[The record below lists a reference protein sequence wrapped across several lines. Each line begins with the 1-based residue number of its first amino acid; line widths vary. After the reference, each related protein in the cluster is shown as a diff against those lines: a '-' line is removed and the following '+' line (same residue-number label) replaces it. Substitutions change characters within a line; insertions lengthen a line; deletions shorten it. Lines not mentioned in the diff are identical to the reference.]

1 MKTLRRPLLAVLAAT
16 AVARGASAQPPAV
29 TGMATYRERIA
40 LLPGSVLEIALVDI
54 SRADAPAER
63 IAETRI
69 EVQGQVPIPF
79 SLPYDPAR
87 IRPQA
92 RIAVEA
98 RLLVSGRPM
107 WRNAAIIPAL
117 TQGAGSA
124 VEIPLVRMRAEAP
137 AGLVGPAWVVE
148 DIAGRGVVDRLRT
161 DISFSEE
168 GRAFGSGG
176 CNRFTGGYALDGAA
190 LRFDRM
196 ASTQM
201 ACAPAAMD
209 QERRF
214 HEALEAVRG
223 WRMEGSVLH
232 LTDAAGTT
240 LLRLTRAS

>member
-1 MKTLRRPLLAVLAAT
+1 MRTRRRPLLAVLAA
-16 AVARGASAQPPAV
+16 AAAARSASAQPHAV
-29 TGMATYRERIA
+29 TGMAAYRERIA
-40 LLPGSVLEIALVDI
+40 LPPGSVLEVALIDI

-63 IAETRI
+63 IAEARI

-98 RLLVSGRPM
+98 RLLVDGRPM
-107 WRNAAIIPAL
+107 WRNAQIVPAL
-117 TQGAGSA
+117 TQGAGNA
-124 VEIPLVRMRAEAP
+124 VEVPLVRIRAEAP
-137 AGLVGPAWVVE
+137 AGLVGSAWIVE

-161 DISFSEE
+161 EITFSAE

-176 CNRFTGGYALDGAA
+176 CNRFTGGYELDGAA
-190 LRFDRM
+190 LRFGRM

-223 WRMEGSVLH
+223 WRMEGTVLH
-232 LTDAAGTT
+232 LTDAAGAS
-240 LLRLTRAS
+240 LLRLTRAG